1 MRSACLQT
9 LPFFLKAIIG
19 NSEFFTLPYQFC
31 TCYDLQKEDAGIVEL
46 CMLNISFLY
55 IPPKQLH
62 QNGRLKQQL
71 LKCSIGKPGSPEGF
85 QEICKVKTFLKTTL
99 EGDIIKMAT

>member
-1 MRSACLQT
+1 MSLKVRSACFQT
-9 LPFFLKAIIG
+9 LSFFLKPTIG

-62 QNGRLKQQL
+62 QNGRVKQQL
-71 LKCSIGKPGSPEGF
+71 LKCNIGKTRVPRSLPRDLQGQNFS
-85 QEICKVKTFLKTTL
+85 
-99 EGDIIKMAT
+99 